1 MGHAVT
7 DDKVSC
13 MMEEV
18 DADGEGC
25 INLPVFAALMESA
38 SAAAAVEDDVDHAF
52 MVFYTDDNDLI
63 TLAELAC
70 VLRSLGGACHGR
82 PDLTPSTTPLGTE
95 PCNFVMPAISWVLA
109 SNMVLG
115 MFG

>member
-63 TLAELAC
+63 MLAELAC
-70 VLRSLGGACHGR
+70 VLRSLGGACHR
-82 PDLTPSTTPLGTE
+82 HPHLTPSTTPLGTE

>member
-18 DADGEGC
+18 DADDEGC
-25 INLPVFAALMESA
+25 INLPVFAALMEFA

-70 VLRSLGGACHGR
+70 VLRSLGGACHHR
-82 PDLTPSTTPLGTE
+82 LDLTPSTTPLGTE

>member
-18 DADGEGC
+18 D
-25 INLPVFAALMESA
+25 
-38 SAAAAVEDDVDHAF
+38 EDMHHAF
-52 MVFYTDDNDLI
+52 MVFYADDHSLI
-63 TLAELAC
+63 MLIKLAC
-70 VLRSLGGACHGR
+70 VLRSLEGVCHR
-82 PDLTPSTTPLGTE
+82 HPDLTPSTTPLGTE
-95 PCNFVMPAISWVLA
+95 PCNCVMPVISSVLA